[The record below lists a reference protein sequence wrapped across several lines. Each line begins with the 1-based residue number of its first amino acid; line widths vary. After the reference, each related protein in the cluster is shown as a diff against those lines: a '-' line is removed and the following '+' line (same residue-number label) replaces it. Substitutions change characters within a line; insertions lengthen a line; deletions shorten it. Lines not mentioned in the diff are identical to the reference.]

1 MTLSR
6 AWVVLRKDLAL
17 GPRSPI
23 FLYAIVLPVALTAV
37 FQLAFG
43 SLFEPAPRLAVVD
56 EGSSSI
62 TAALREMDG
71 IDLTLLD
78 DADALRAAVEAND
91 HDGGLVLPPGF
102 DESVRAGDRPPLD
115 LFLSGESYAANRLIL
130 TVTTLD
136 LVRAVDGGPPPVQV
150 DLVRLGSA
158 GLPIGLRL
166 VPVIMMYALFIA
178 GAFLPA
184 SSMVDEK
191 TRGTLTAIL
200 VTPARV
206 SEVLVAKAALG
217 SLMAFLVSIMTL
229 WLNSALGANWPQVLV
244 VVALGAVF
252 SSLLGLVIGSLAKD
266 GAMLFT
272 IVKSSGI
279 LLFGPVIFYLFPD
292 WPQWI
297 ARLFPT
303 FWMIDP
309 IWRVAVLGEGLGQVW
324 LTIAVAVGIGLALVP
339 VIRVLSRRMLTQ
351 LASAS

>member
-1 MTLSR
+1 MSFSR
-6 AWVVLRKDLAL
+6 IWVVLRKDLAL

-23 FLYAIVLPVALTAV
+23 FLYAFVLPVALTAV

-56 EGSSSI
+56 EGGSSI
-62 TAALREMDG
+62 TTALREMDG
-71 IDLTLLD
+71 IELTVLD
-78 DADALRAAVEAND
+78 DASALRAAVEAND
-91 HDGGLVLPPGF
+91 YDAGLVLSAGF
-102 DESVRAGDRPPLD
+102 DDAVRAGERPLLD
-115 LFLSGESYAANRLIL
+115 LSISGESYAANRLL
-130 TVTTLD
+130 LSVTTLD

-150 DLVRLGSA
+150 DLVRSGTA
-158 GLPIGLRL
+158 GLPIDQRL

-191 TRGTLTAIL
+191 SRGTLTAIL
-200 VTPARV
+200 VTPARA

-217 SLMAFLVSIMTL
+217 TLMAFLVSIMTL
-229 WLNSALGANWPQVLV
+229 WLNSALGANWAQVLV
-244 VVALGAVF
+244 VVLLGSAF
-252 SSLLGLVIGSLAKD
+252 SSLLGLVIGALAKD

-279 LLFGPVIFYLFPD
+279 LLFGPVVFYLFPD

-309 IWRVAVLGEGLGQVW
+309 IWRVAVLGESLAQVW
-324 LTIAVAVGIGLALVP
+324 VTVAVAVGIGIALVP
-339 VIRVLSRRMLTQ
+339 AIRALSRRMLTQ
-351 LASAS
+351 LAASS